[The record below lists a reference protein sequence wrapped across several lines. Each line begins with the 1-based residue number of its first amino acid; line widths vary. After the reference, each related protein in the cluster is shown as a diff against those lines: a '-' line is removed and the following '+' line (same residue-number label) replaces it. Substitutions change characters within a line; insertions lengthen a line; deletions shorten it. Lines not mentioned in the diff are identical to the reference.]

1 MKRVETGD
9 MHPATSDVAS
19 GHCDD
24 CDVGHHGGWRH
35 ASGRGMSDGD
45 EAGAQ
50 PRAGTAFQR

>member
-1 MKRVETGD
+1 